1 MGNFE
6 DGDNMLR
13 NCDSTFGL
21 DSTNNEDD
29 MCWFSSS
36 QPNDNTE
43 DIKPDMMFGNQ
54 RTPMLQVEDFLNNS
68 ESNYAVEDENGYTI
82 MGGSAQENSSENV
95 YDTSLLEKDILMLD
109 EEANLQKKQTD
120 HLHHPDG
127 KSDGYSENSF
137 IFQHSGTSRERV
149 DTNQYYPSS
158 TFQQPGVP
166 YTQFNCEQPSDQ
178 ISACESNPGIKAENQ
193 PNPSSASNE
202 SYTSSNQAQSVD
214 SLKGPTVDERCRK
227 GFEKR
232 VNLQPGKD
240 LPPSLLR
247 QPKQLRRQLLRRF
260 RRLIHRLLPPQL
272 LNPSPTALTAA
283 LTTRDDISLEATSF
297 RQLQQVV
304 EQLDVRTKLC
314 IRDSLYRLAKSAEQR
329 HNCMNPNG
337 GTKEMKG
344 AAGSHL
350 ETGETD
356 KYVGFMDIETDTD
369 PIDRS
374 IAHLLFHRPS
384 DASLSSD
391 RDVLSYKTHQMI
403 PHPNSSPSLRIEKEE
418 ETREQLGTE
427 AEGVASE
434 NK

>member
-1 MGNFE
+1 MVSIVRTCVNMVENLCSADPMLCDSPTATNDGVYNIYSLNNIPDAENNLSFMSDGDKESSDLFYGWGDMGNFE

-109 EEANLQKKQTD
+109 EE
-120 HLHHPDG
+120 
-127 KSDGYSENSF
+127 
-137 IFQHSGTSRERV
+137 
-149 DTNQYYPSS
+149 
-158 TFQQPGVP
+158 
-166 YTQFNCEQPSDQ
+166 
-178 ISACESNPGIKAENQ
+178 
-193 PNPSSASNE
+193 
-202 SYTSSNQAQSVD
+202 
-214 SLKGPTVDERCRK
+214 
-227 GFEKR
+227 
-232 VNLQPGKD
+232 VN
-240 LPPSLLR
+240 
-247 QPKQLRRQLLRRF
+247 F
-260 RRLIHRLLPPQL
+260 
-272 LNPSPTALTAA
+272 
-283 LTTRDDISLEATSF
+283 
-297 RQLQQVV
+297 V
-304 EQLDVRTKLC
+304 EQ
-314 IRDSLYRLAKSAEQR
+314 QR

-427 AEGVASE
+427 AEGVASIHVR
-434 NK
+434 NKSPDSNTWLPL